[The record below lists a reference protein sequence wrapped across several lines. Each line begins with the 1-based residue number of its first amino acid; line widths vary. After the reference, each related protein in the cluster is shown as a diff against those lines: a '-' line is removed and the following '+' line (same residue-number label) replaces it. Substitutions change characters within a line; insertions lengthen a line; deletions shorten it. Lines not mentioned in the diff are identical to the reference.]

1 MMQTNN
7 ELFIRENADR
17 SRNKTAMIGII
28 IMNLILVVAYLLEV
42 LKGARTIGSYIA
54 ITAFAI
60 LPSIL
65 TIIIYLKAP
74 GARLIR
80 YIMGTGF
87 LILYGNI
94 MFTTIN
100 DMPFCYIIVVLSIL
114 IVYVDVQLSVG
125 MGLIAL
131 LINIGVIVR
140 RAVTVGLTAE
150 NITNAE
156 IIIACIVLVCL
167 FSVLAIKKV
176 EEIDKANIDKAD
188 IEKEQADKLLQT
200 TLSVAGSITE
210 NIVIA
215 TEEAGQLSEAISST
229 QQAMEEL
236 TKGTND
242 AADAIGEQQQS
253 TDKINEHIHQVEDA
267 TATIVEELGKTSD
280 KLVQSNEVMK
290 GLLEQ
295 VKVSENSSTLVAK
308 EMEGLKENADKMQSV
323 MGLIS
328 SVANQTGLLA
338 LNASIEAARAGEAGR
353 GFAVVASEISN
364 LAAQTNNATGDINK
378 LIENITLSIEE
389 VAKAV
394 DALLECNR
402 MQNEYVDRTAE
413 SFSQIDT
420 STKAMAGQADYLKQT
435 VEYVSDA
442 NKHVIESIENVSAVT
457 EEVTASASETLESC
471 NLNLASIAKV
481 ADIMSKLEEEAK
493 KLQRDEAV

>member
-1 MMQTNN
+1 MKQVTND
-7 ELFIRENADR
+7 LSIRANAEK
-17 SRNKTAMIGII
+17 SRNKTAMTGII
-28 IMNLILVVAYLLEV
+28 IMNQILIIAYLIEV
-42 LKGARTIGSYIA
+42 IKGARTIGSYAVIA
-54 ITAFAI
+54 TFAI
-60 LPSIL
+60 LPCVLS
-65 TIIIYLKAP
+65 IIIYLRKTDS
-74 GARLIR
+74 RLIR
-80 YIMGTGF
+80 YIMGGGF

-94 MFTTIN
+94 MFTTAN

-114 IVYVDVQLSVG
+114 IVYVDVKLSVG
-125 MGLIAL
+125 MGVIGL
-131 LINIGVIVR
+131 LLNIGVIVK
-140 RAVTVGLTAE
+140 RAVTTGLSAE
-150 NITNAE
+150 QVTNAE
-156 IIIACIVLVCL
+156 IMIACIFLVCL

-176 EEIDKANIDKAD
+176 EEIDNANIDKAD
-188 IEKEQADKLLQT
+188 AEKEQADKLLET
-200 TLSVAGSITE
+200 TLGVAGSISE
-210 NIVIA
+210 NIVVA

-242 AADAIGEQQQS
+242 AANAIGEQQQS
-253 TDKINEHIHQVEDA
+253 TDKINEHIHEVENA
-267 TATIVEELGKTSD
+267 TASIVEELGKTGE
-280 KLVQSNEVMK
+280 KLMQSNEVMK

-295 VKVSENSSTLVAK
+295 VKVSESSSTLVAK
-308 EMEGLKENADKMQSV
+308 EMEGLKENADKMQTV

-402 MQNEYVDRTAE
+402 LQNEYVDRTADN
-413 SFSQIDT
+413 FSQIDA
-420 STKAMAGQADYLKQT
+420 STKEMAGQADYLKKT
-435 VEYVSDA
+435 VDAVSDA
-442 NKHVIESIENVSAVT
+442 NRHVIESIENVSAVT

-493 KLQRDEAV
+493 KLKQDE